1 MFLPSLP
8 SFFRACGFFSMNDFC
23 TATHSE
29 ATAKGQRLSARRAK
43 RIGIERRATYQAFEV
58 IAGFVQHAEGFVG
71 DLSVLIRQLQR
82 EKEGSTSTEDF
93 SRVTEGPTYPFDKKV
108 DGPHAEVR
116 HSGTEQRAHVLG
128 GQRSYHLSPIV
139 HVM

>member
-1 MFLPSLP
+1 MISVRRHTKVGPRQKVRD
-8 SFFRACGFFSMNDFC
+8 RA
-23 TATHSE
+23 
-29 ATAKGQRLSARRAK
+29 QK
-43 RIGIERRATYQAFEV
+43 RIAIERRATYQAFDV

-71 DLSVLIRQLQR
+71 DLSVLIRQLVTRKGRKYINR
-82 EKEGSTSTEDF
+82 EFLEGDR
-93 SRVTEGPTYPFDKKV
+93 RVNPYPFYKKV

-116 HSGTEQRAHVLG
+116 HSGTEQCAHVLG